1 MRTSIFTTVGLAAC
15 TLAAG
20 CGGSN
25 ASVTPTVPVSQ
36 PTATPLP
43 TPTPTPAAIACGS
56 PSPPPLYSFR
66 VKVGNDQG
74 YKKVLDSR
82 VMVKDAAYCN
92 ALGYPGS
99 ICVAR
104 DEGAPDAI
112 TCGNLLTGIASQTGR
127 YGPNWYWNDKPCRPA
142 GDAGEDPGC
151 KQHPTNQ
158 FFVFAFG
165 PGTYSACGDNDRIC
179 FGIEIQ

>member
-1 MRTSIFTTVGLAAC
+1 
-15 TLAAG
+15 
-20 CGGSN
+20 
-25 ASVTPTVPVSQ
+25 
-36 PTATPLP
+36 
-43 TPTPTPAAIACGS
+43 
-56 PSPPPLYSFR
+56 

-82 VMVKDAAYCN
+82 VMVEGAAYCN
-92 ALGYPGS
+92 ALGYPGN

-142 GDAGEDPGC
+142 GDTGEDPGC

-165 PGTYSACGDNDRIC
+165 PGTYSACGDNDRVC
-179 FGIEIQ
+179 FGIEIK

>member
-1 MRTSIFTTVGLAAC
+1 MRTSIVTGIALIVGTV
-15 TLAAG
+15 AAG
-20 CGGSN
+20 CGGSGALTPN
-25 ASVTPTVPVSQ
+25 PIPTPTPVP
-36 PTATPLP
+36 AP

-56 PSPPPLYSFR
+56 PAPPPLYAFR

-82 VMVKDAAYCN
+82 VMVQGEAYCN
-92 ALGYPGS
+92 GLGYPGS

-104 DEGAPDAI
+104 DEGATDAI

-127 YGPNWYWNDKPCRPA
+127 YGPNWYWNDEPCRPA
-142 GDAGEDPGC
+142 GDEGDAPGC
-151 KQHPTNQ
+151 KHHPTNQ

-165 PGTYSACGDNDRIC
+165 PGTYSACGDNDRVC
-179 FGIEIQ
+179 FGIEID